1 MAKINL
7 RLYGEQI
14 YPNISNILTK
24 FISPEIGKDE
34 FISMYKNGN
43 IELKEIL
50 LKESFSIQPQ
60 IKIENASI
68 SYTNINIPDEQE
80 NFGISLS
87 NIKCLISISE
97 IDENEIEKIIIE
109 EKKKLI
115 EEFINYSFKKVLKK
129 DGASFLDNLIK
140 SVVEKIINGLKIEI
154 NNLELRIKAKNRDNI
169 YFVFIIDNINYSF
182 DKGISI
188 QNINLIYQED
198 DNKIDIIKKISV
210 SVDIKNAQENGG
222 KNQITMNISDAIIKM
237 NKKIFLELLNIYDIF
252 NESKYKKIFTKYK
265 KLILFQKPKLLENN
279 KKDYKSLWLYAIKT
293 IIKLQKYVG
302 FNKDYIFDLADFSQI
317 KIIEKYLENNNL
329 INNIILS
336 ENENILKAT
345 KKKVEKKVLDDKNSN
360 VLANAFSFFFG
371 AKKEE
376 KKNELSE
383 EEKQIMDEIYK
394 EQNLIKYLN
403 NDIDNKSNNFNIIL
417 EKFKT
422 FLSNISVNFQFSNI
436 ELNINNNNQIHDV
449 NFFIRSLNFNLNYSD
464 KQFDFVFSIGDIGSK
479 INNSFFK
486 KINSLNAIVI
496 IKDIN
501 NSFDLKFGFEN
512 IELKIDDF
520 LGLFIFL
527 NSIQRKKRQQ
537 IFHERINLYKENK
550 QKEMK
555 NEIVNKIRN
564 FSFTNNCKL
573 SNIPSLSI
581 LMKDNKI
588 DLNIFNYSLTENS
601 IQLSININDSF
612 GKILND
618 LSLELIKKEKTLSL
632 NLEAPIEINIQNETF
647 SIIMHNYNEYVK
659 EISKE
664 NDQIIIKKDILLQ
677 KNEQLFEFNY
687 IKYKNIDFGS
697 LNLKENTLNIAIKKF
712 DLKIYNNKKILGNS
726 FILNDLK
733 LIYEKM
739 NLNISFNS
747 CIITTDFK
755 SNIFLF
761 NKDSIFE
768 NNNFPEEIESNIKT
782 KIKYNNTFKNILNKF
797 NINGKTIN
805 IIINYEQ
812 LLLAIDLKNI
822 TTFNEDDN
830 QNLCLIMDNWNCN
843 ACLSKSKSKNNNIIK
858 CDKRTE
864 IKYDILL
871 KFFRVK
877 LDYIYSDIEIQ
888 IMNDIYNFFLFL
900 TKKDNDNLIENNI
913 DNYKFEFDI
922 NILQYNFVDNYIINM
937 SQINIRNFNEKE
949 KNFSNYYFILNKL
962 NIDNINKLTILS
974 SSELNID
981 FNPSSNHPNKMNIK
995 FKEIYFNISQN
1006 DLSFLYTYFKLDQ
1019 KNEYNKFYSADFI
1032 NNDDKNKLL
1041 NLYDNDD
1048 KSKIEKDDEKLK
1060 SKNSI
1065 FILPKENNKN
1075 LLYINLL
1082 IEKIDLSFCKNDSY
1096 EKIALFSMKNLNI
1109 NSAIS
1114 LSKEINLSNDYNH
1127 KLFVQELELIYFYGE
1142 NEQLILLKKKDK
1154 NSKENQIQ
1162 IIYDNN
1168 NCEININSN
1177 EINLRI
1183 DSFLFLFYYVQG
1195 NKPLKKT
1202 YISINEAIEIKKYFK
1217 LSFFDSKFQLSTS
1230 FNGKENL
1237 FLDINNFTVIYNN
1250 KNYQFP
1256 YGNYSILLDKIS
1268 SQIIH
1273 KNNTRKLFKTGDNFV
1288 IINLDYYEDLISSNI
1303 SIGEVMINLSYRDFV
1318 SFLRAYQMNLRL
1330 ISLTIKNKEEVISD
1344 INDDKET
1351 KVKKAQ
1357 TPGFSN
1363 KETIRILAGEL
1374 SLKKISLTLIDD
1386 SKGSYQ
1392 PFLNFFFENNKITYN
1407 PDNTFN
1413 SKFSFRLTSYNYIA
1427 CMWEPVIEK
1436 VPIILNGLFKDKYEF
1451 NCAIN
1456 SFLINL
1462 SDMAISFTLIT
1473 FNNWLAKFD
1482 IKKEKFENKEI
1493 KLNNN
1498 CNIKEE
1504 EKIKKLTKITNN
1516 QIINYTGIQLKII
1529 HEEKELECPPLEKI
1543 ELDNSN
1549 LDDFDGIKKPKKI
1562 TLLYDQNNLFE
1573 IPLEKI
1579 ISLMHKVND
1588 NLFII
1593 SENSLSEN
1601 KTINISFYSP
1611 IIFKNKTPFCFKIC
1625 ISNRKYGLSE
1635 IILESNSICGFPM
1648 NLIDSTTYFCFLLYE
1663 NKILDEK
1670 NRTEDYSLDNIL
1682 NTNKG
1687 YKKRLDFSNKS
1698 FTMNLTKKFGNLRI
1712 LSIYSEY
1719 NIVNCL
1725 PFDIYIDYFNRG
1737 STIEKCSQFYITD
1750 NYFDQ
1755 LFISFSINT
1764 EFGRFSTERIN
1775 LLDLD
1780 TKNSNNYLTFKY
1792 YAIGKKF
1799 KLPYIFKNGKEE
1811 KELLIYA
1818 ELILYNKSGLN
1829 LSINYANSNKLIC
1842 FTVKENINLISSD
1855 IDYKEETLQ
1864 FRSHNYY
1871 SKKIK
1876 IHKLIQITNY
1886 MNIKMNDAN
1895 EQNPYDIIIKKKPSY
1910 VIIKNNLNFKE
1921 KIISIVFTIFPMCRI
1936 FNLLSTKRFLLCDYE
1951 NINRNNSLY
1960 VINPLGSANFQFFNK
1975 GRNALLGI
1983 TALNLNVNNYKN
1995 LTKFK
2000 FRIGIYTLIA
2010 DNFIYNLDI
2019 KQNPTGG
2026 FIDVYILE
2034 NTINNSQTILE
2045 NLSDEKITIFQKNY
2059 EQNKQNLNPKDII
2072 PLRIYDFFNKDFIF
2086 QTSDSKDIINIDKI
2100 INWEKNLNNKTMI
2113 LFQNN
2118 GIKMKI
2124 TFYSMEKY
2132 NKSKS
2137 NLMYINYNI
2146 YINTIFISIIG
2157 DNEIQHPKLN
2167 KYDRYEL
2174 LLIYMK
2180 NFSVDC
2186 KIQQTTGLLNKNLI
2200 KTKLSFD
2207 KIGIY
2212 NQLNSECKFTCVLKN
2227 DDTPCF
2233 YLENEINYYQ
2243 KQKIINFVKQKI
2255 NIKKLVLGIDPN
2267 FWRTFLNFYDNVLYR
2282 MDLTYLK
2289 VNKIFLHHFEIDPKR
2304 LINKHMKGRL
2314 LINAPDLV
2322 YPKLDIEFELVEKG
2336 LKDLLKERIACSDF
2350 YIWVVKGLVGS
2361 VQELSLEN
2369 SIMSYKNGTI
2379 VQYFIWLYYEYERK
2393 IENNLSE
2400 LGFKGIFGQFKNFLS
2415 FDLYN
2420 EDEKNKN
2427 IQKKKF
2433 REIRPFYGKFR
2444 YFQEYDENDAILIKN
2459 TFLKNKNFMMNK
2471 YYPTK
2476 IIKGKKT
2483 FYLFTNIAMFHID
2496 SSQYNLM
2503 WNIDYFFVKNVTY
2516 SERKIKVIYNQ
2527 KIDNYESCSFMCE
2540 NKEIAKEM
2548 AETLIEET
2556 LKNKVHINE
2565 I

>member
-14 YPNISNILTK
+14 YPNISNILSK
-24 FISPEIGKDE
+24 FISPEIGKED
-34 FISMYKNGN
+34 FISMYKKGN
-43 IELKEIL
+43 IELKKIL
-50 LKESFSIQPQ
+50 LKESFFIQPQ
-60 IKIENASI
+60 MKIENASI
-68 SYTNINIPDEQE
+68 SYTNINIPDENE

-87 NIKCLISISE
+87 DIKCLVSISD
-97 IDENEIEKIIIE
+97 IDENEIEKILIE

-115 EEFINYSFKKVLKK
+115 DDFLNYSFKKILKK
-129 DGASFLDNLIK
+129 DGTSFIDNLIK

-154 NNLELRIKAKNRDNI
+154 NNLELKIKAKNRDNI
-169 YFVFIIDNINYSF
+169 YFVFVIDNINYSF
-182 DKGISI
+182 DKGISF

-198 DNKIDIIKKISV
+198 NLKIDIIKKISI
-210 SVDIKNAQENGG
+210 SVDIKSAQENEE
-222 KNQITMNISDAIIKM
+222 KNQITMNISDVIINL
-237 NKKIFLELLNIYDIF
+237 NKKIFLELSNIYDIF
-252 NESKYKKIFTKYK
+252 NESKNKKIFTKYK
-265 KLILFQKPKLLENN
+265 KLILFHKPKLLVND
-279 KKDYKSLWLYAIKT
+279 KKDYKSLWLFAIKA

-302 FNKDYIFDLADFSQI
+302 YNKYYIFDLADFSQI
-317 KIIEKYLENNNL
+317 KIIEKYLENNT

-336 ENENILKAT
+336 ENENLLKAT
-345 KKKVEKKVLDDKNSN
+345 KKKVEKMVIDDKNSN

-371 AKKEE
+371 AKREE

-394 EQNLIKYLN
+394 DQNIIKYLN
-403 NDIDNKSNNFNIIL
+403 NDVDNKSNNFNIIL
-417 EKFKT
+417 EKFKS
-422 FLSNISVNFQFSNI
+422 FLSNITFNFQFSNI
-436 ELNINNNNQIHDV
+436 QLNINNNNQIHDV
-449 NFFIRSLNFNLNYSD
+449 NFFISSLNFNLNYSN
-464 KQFDFVFSIGDIGSK
+464 KQFDFIFSIGDIGSK

-486 KINSLNAIVI
+486 KINSQNAIVI

-501 NSFDLKFGFEN
+501 NSFDLKLGFEN
-512 IELKIDDF
+512 IEIKIDDF
-520 LGLFIFL
+520 LGIFIFL
-527 NSIQRKKRQQ
+527 NSIKRKKHQQ
-537 IFHERINLYKENK
+537 IFHERINIYKENK

-555 NEIVNKIRN
+555 NQIINKISN
-564 FSFTNNCKL
+564 FSFTNNFKVT
-573 SNIPSLSI
+573 NIPSLSI
-581 LMKDNKI
+581 LIKDNKI
-588 DLNIFNYSLTENS
+588 NLNIFNYSLSENS
-601 IQLSININDSF
+601 IQLSVNINDSF

-618 LSLELIKKEKTLSL
+618 LSFELIKKEKNISL
-632 NLEAPIEINIQNETF
+632 NLETPIEINLQNETF
-647 SIIMHNYNEYVK
+647 SIIMLNYHEYVK

-664 NDQIIIKKDILLQ
+664 NNQIIVKNNNLKPR
-677 KNEQLFEFNY
+677 NEQLFEFNY

-697 LNLKENTLNIAIKKF
+697 LNLKENTLNITIKKI
-712 DLKIYNNKKILGNS
+712 DLKIYNNKKILENS
-726 FILNDLK
+726 FIIDDLK
-733 LIYEKM
+733 LVYEKM

-761 NKDSIFE
+761 NKDSLFD
-768 NNNFPEEIESNIKT
+768 NNNIHEEIEPNIKT
-782 KIKYNNTFKNILNKF
+782 KIKYNNIFKNILNKF

-805 IIINYEQ
+805 IVINYEE

-822 TTFNEDDN
+822 NTFIEEDN
-830 QNLCLIMDNWNCN
+830 QNLCLIIDNWNCN
-843 ACLSKSKSKNNNIIK
+843 ACLSKSKNKNNNIIK
-858 CDKRTE
+858 FGKRTE
-864 IKYDILL
+864 IKYDILS
-871 KFFRVK
+871 KFLRVK
-877 LDYIYSDIEIQ
+877 FDFIYSNIDFKL
-888 IMNDIYNFFLFL
+888 MNDIYNNF
-900 TKKDNDNLIENNI
+900 TKKKDDNLIEKNI
-913 DNYKFEFDI
+913 VNYKFDFDI
-922 NILQYNFVDNYIINM
+922 NTLQYNLVDKYIINM
-937 SQINIRNFNEKE
+937 SQINIRNFKEKE
-949 KNFSNYYFILNKL
+949 KNLSNYYFKLNKV
-962 NIDNINKLTILS
+962 NIDNINELTLLS

-981 FNPSSNHPNKMNIK
+981 YNPSSEPNKMNIN

-1006 DLSFLYTYFKLDQ
+1006 DLSFLNTYFKSNQSND
-1019 KNEYNKFYSADFI
+1019 YNKFYSADFEK
-1032 NNDDKNKLL
+1032 NYDKNKLI
-1041 NLYDNDD
+1041 NLCGSDEKSD
-1048 KSKIEKDDEKLK
+1048 KEKNDEKLK
-1060 SKNSI
+1060 SKNSV
-1065 FILPKENNKN
+1065 FNLPKENNKN
-1075 LLYINLL
+1075 LLHINLL
-1082 IEKIDLSFCKNDSY
+1082 IEKIDLSFCINDSY
-1096 EKIALFSMKNLNI
+1096 ETIALFSMKNLNI
-1109 NSAIS
+1109 DSAIL
-1114 LSKEINLSNDYNH
+1114 LSKEINLSNNFNH
-1127 KLFVQELELIYFYGE
+1127 NLLVQELELIYFYGE
-1142 NEQLILLKKKDK
+1142 NEKLYLLKKKDK

-1162 IIYDNN
+1162 IAYDNN
-1168 NCEININSN
+1168 NCEINISSN

-1183 DSFLFLFYYVQG
+1183 DSFLFLVYYVQG

-1202 YISINEAIEIKKYFK
+1202 YYSINEAIEIKKSFK
-1217 LSFFDSKFQLSTS
+1217 LSFYDSKFQLSTS

-1237 FLDINNFTVIYNN
+1237 FLDINNFTVIYNT

-1256 YGNYSILLDKIS
+1256 YGNYHLLLDKIS
-1268 SQIIH
+1268 SEIIL

-1330 ISLTIKNKEEVISD
+1330 INLTIKNKDEVISYM
-1344 INDDKET
+1344 NDDKET

-1357 TPGFSN
+1357 TPGYSN

-1374 SLKKISLTLIDD
+1374 TLKKINLTLIDD

-1392 PFLNFFFENNKITYN
+1392 PFLKFYFENNKINYN

-1436 VPIILNGLFKDKYEF
+1436 VPIILNGMFKDKYEF
-1451 NCAIN
+1451 NCDIN
-1456 SFLINL
+1456 SLLINL
-1462 SDMAISFTLIT
+1462 SDMAISFNLIT

-1493 KLNNN
+1493 NLNSKYNK
-1498 CNIKEE
+1498 KEDE
-1504 EKIKKLTKITNN
+1504 NIKKLTKITNN
-1516 QIINYTGIQLKII
+1516 QIINYTGIKLKII
-1529 HEEKELECPPLEKI
+1529 HDEKELECPPLEKI

-1549 LDDFDGIKKPKKI
+1549 LDDFDGIKKQKKI

-1611 IIFKNKTPFCFKIC
+1611 IIFKNKTHFCLKIQ

-1648 NLIDSTTYFCFLLYE
+1648 NLIDSNTYFCFLLYE
-1663 NKILDEK
+1663 NKNWDKK

-1682 NTNKG
+1682 NTNKE
-1687 YKKRLDFSNKS
+1687 YKKRIDFSNKS
-1698 FTMNLTKKFGNLRI
+1698 FTMRLTKKFGNLRI

-1750 NYFDQ
+1750 NYFDK
-1755 LFISFSINT
+1755 LFITLSINT

-1780 TKNSNNYLTFKY
+1780 AKNNNNYLTFRY

-1799 KLPYIFKNGKEE
+1799 KLPFIFKNNKEE
-1811 KELLIYA
+1811 KELIIYS
-1818 ELILYNKSGLN
+1818 ELILYNRSGLN
-1829 LSINYANSNKLIC
+1829 ISINFANSNKLIC
-1842 FTVKENINLISSD
+1842 FTVKENINIISSD
-1855 IDYKEETLQ
+1855 IDYKDETLQ
-1864 FRSHNYY
+1864 FRAHNYY

-1895 EQNPYDIIIKKKPSY
+1895 DNNPYDIIIKKKPSY
-1910 VIIKNNLNFKE
+1910 IIIKNNLNFKE

-1951 NINRNNSLY
+1951 NSNKNNSLY

-1983 TALNLNVNNYKN
+1983 TALNLNANNYKS

-2000 FRIGIYTLIA
+2000 FRTGIYTLIA

-2026 FIDVYILE
+2026 FLDVFILE

-2059 EQNKQNLNPKDII
+2059 EQNKQNLNPKDIV

-2086 QTSDSKDIINIDKI
+2086 QTSDTKYIANIDSIINL
-2100 INWEKNLNNKTMI
+2100 EKNLNNKTII

-2124 TFYSMEKY
+2124 TFHSFEKY
-2132 NKSKS
+2132 NKTKT

-2146 YINTIFISIIG
+2146 YIKTIFISIIG

-2200 KTKLSFD
+2200 KTKLVFD

-2227 DDTPCF
+2227 EETPCF

-2243 KQKIINFVKQKI
+2243 KQKILNFVKQKI
-2255 NIKKLVLGIDPN
+2255 YIKKLILGIDPN
-2267 FWRTFLNFYDNVLYR
+2267 FWRTFLTFYDNVLYR
-2282 MDLTYLK
+2282 MDLTYFK

-2314 LINAPDLV
+2314 LINAPNLV
-2322 YPKLDIEFELVEKG
+2322 YPELDIEFEIVEKG

-2350 YIWVVKGLVGS
+2350 YIWVVKGLVGN
-2361 VQELSLEN
+2361 VQKLSLEYSN
-2369 SIMSYKNGTI
+2369 MSYKNGTI
-2379 VQYFIWLYYEYERK
+2379 VQYFVWLYYEYERK

-2420 EDEKNKN
+2420 EDEKNKI
-2427 IQKKKF
+2427 IQNNKF

-2444 YFQEYDENDAILIKN
+2444 HFQEYDQIDATLIKN
-2459 TFLKNKNFMMNK
+2459 TFLKNKSFMLNK

-2496 SSQYNLM
+2496 SSEYNLM

-2516 SERKIKVIYNQ
+2516 SERKVKVIYNQ